1 MIMTIQILKNAVP
14 LLKKSI
20 EFNSSRTPGYL
31 MTNTKYYTKTPLMP
45 KIESHK
51 FSTKDGIKCEYSSK
65 TFQDK
70 SKLEVFRLPDEV
82 IKVVKNRFGEIKAFK
97 SSIEQHNFNP
107 DKTYEKAKEVIS
119 SKTRSFLA

>member
-1 MIMTIQILKNAVP
+1 MTIPILKNAVP
-14 LLKKSI
+14 LLKKSV
-20 EFNSSRTPGYL
+20 EFNSSRTPGYI
-31 MTNTKYYTKTPLMP
+31 MTNTKYYTTPPL
-45 KIESHK
+45 KLEIESHR

-97 SSIEQHNFNP
+97 SSIKQHNLNP
-107 DKTYEKAKEVIS
+107 DKTYEKAKDVIS
-119 SKTRSFLA
+119 SKTHAFLA